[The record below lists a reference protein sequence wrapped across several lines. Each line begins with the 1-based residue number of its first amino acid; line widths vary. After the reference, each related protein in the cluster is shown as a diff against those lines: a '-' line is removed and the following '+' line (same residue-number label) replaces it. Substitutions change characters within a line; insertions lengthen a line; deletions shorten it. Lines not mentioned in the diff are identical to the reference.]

1 MPMTVRV
8 KICGITSVDD
18 AEAAVEAGADALGL
32 VFYTGSP
39 RCVTLE
45 KAMEIS
51 AVLPVSVARVG
62 VFLDAE
68 EEFVR
73 EAIDAAGLDTI
84 QLHGAE
90 TPEYCARF
98 ELVSVWKAFRM
109 VGPESLDALE
119 AYATSAWLLDSYVP
133 GQPGG
138 TGAQFN
144 WELAVA
150 AKEFGR
156 PIVLAGG
163 LTPENV
169 REAIE
174 RVQPWGVDV
183 STGVERAPGRKI
195 AARMKA
201 FVEAVQGE

>member
-1 MPMTVRV
+1 MATTVRV

-32 VFYTGSP
+32 VFYQGSP

-45 KAMEIS
+45 KATEIS

-62 VFLDAE
+62 VFVDAE

-73 EAIDAAGLDTI
+73 DAIDAAGLDTI
-84 QLHGAE
+84 QLHGKE

-98 ELVSVWKAFRM
+98 ELVSVWKAFHM
-109 VGPESLDALE
+109 EGPDALGKLQG
-119 AYATSAWLLDSYVP
+119 YPTSAWLLDSHVP
-133 GQPGG
+133 GQLGG
-138 TGAQFN
+138 TGAKFN
-144 WELAVA
+144 WDLAVA

-169 REAIE
+169 REAID

-183 STGVERAPGRKI
+183 SSGVERAPGRKI

>member
-1 MPMTVRV
+1 MTVRV
-8 KICGITSVDD
+8 KICGITSIDD

-32 VFYTGSP
+32 VFYEGSP

-45 KAMEIS
+45 KATEIS

-73 EAIDAAGLDTI
+73 EVIDAVGLDTI
-84 QLHGAE
+84 QLHGTE

-109 VGPESLDALE
+109 EGAESLNGLE

-138 TGAQFN
+138 TGARFN
-144 WELAVA
+144 WDLAVA

-169 REAIE
+169 RDAIE

-183 STGVERAPGRKI
+183 SSGVERAPGRKI

>member
-32 VFYTGSP
+32 VFYEGSP

-45 KAMEIS
+45 KAAEIS

-62 VFLDAE
+62 VFVDAE

-73 EAIDAAGLDTI
+73 DAIDAAGLDTI
-84 QLHGAE
+84 QLHGSE

-98 ELVSVWKAFRM
+98 ESVWKAFRM
-109 VGPESLDALE
+109 EGPETLE
-119 AYATSAWLLDSYVP
+119 RLELYPTSAWLLDSHVP
-133 GQPGG
+133 GQVGG
-138 TGAQFN
+138 TGARFN

-169 REAIE
+169 REAID
-174 RVQPWGVDV
+174 RVHPWGVDV
-183 STGVERAPGRKI
+183 SSGVERAPGRKI